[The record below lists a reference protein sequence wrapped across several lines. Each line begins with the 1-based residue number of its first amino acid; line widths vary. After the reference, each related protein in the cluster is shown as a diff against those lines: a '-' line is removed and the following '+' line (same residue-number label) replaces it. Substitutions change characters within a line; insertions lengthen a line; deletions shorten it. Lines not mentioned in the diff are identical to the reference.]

1 MKVVKPEVGDVTLK
15 SEDFLKIW
23 KKHLAAMKQL
33 EVVLAPTTDAIKQ
46 RFFQRQ
52 PAIVRWGDTELHSKD
67 NINYNVV
74 ITIEWFENRN
84 GEMEQNSYTI
94 PLHAALAGTKAVNDF
109 FDEEERKQQ
118 EEAKRLGLLREARD
132 KDQRREVYNKLKL
145 EFDKEEA
152 SASTGNEGIPSGQ
165 ERQLAVPVP
174 LS

>member
-1 MKVVKPEVGDVTLK
+1 MGSNQRVVKPEVGDVTLK
-15 SEDFLKIW
+15 PEDFLKIW

-33 EVVLAPTTDAIKQ
+33 EVILAPMTDAIKQ
-46 RFFQRQ
+46 RFFHRQ
-52 PAIVRWGDTELHSKD
+52 PAIVKWGETELHSKD

-74 ITIEWFENRN
+74 ITIEWFEDRN

-132 KDQRREVYNKLKL
+132 KDQRRELYVKLRE
-145 EFDKEEA
+145 EFKSEE
-152 SASTGNEGIPSGQ
+152 SVEPKGDYSIQVSTS
-165 ERQLAVPVP
+165 
-174 LS
+174 S